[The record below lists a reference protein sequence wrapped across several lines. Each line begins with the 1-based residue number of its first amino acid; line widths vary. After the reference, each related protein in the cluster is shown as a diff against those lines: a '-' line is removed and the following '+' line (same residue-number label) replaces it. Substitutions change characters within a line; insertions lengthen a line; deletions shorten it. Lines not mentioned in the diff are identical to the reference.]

1 MPSKNQILATDFV
14 IGLLFLLPTLSFF
27 TIVAE
32 WWVVLAVTGHAAGC
46 MLMLHL
52 CEHGA
57 PRISLA
63 VFCMQLGA
71 TIAVTAL
78 NAPIAAGM
86 EFALFV
92 GIALGILG
100 YRFVYGVL
108 RPIPDR
114 RVATE
119 TRRTSTPSFF
129 R

>member
-1 MPSKNQILATDFV
+1 MPSENQILVTDFAMGV
-14 IGLLFLLPTLSFF
+14 LFLISTLSFF

-32 WWVVLAVTGHAAGC
+32 WWVILAVTGHAAGC

-52 CEHGA
+52 CEHGT
-57 PRISLA
+57 PRLSLF
-63 VFCMQLGA
+63 VFCAQLGV
-71 TIAVTAL
+71 TIVVTAL

-86 EFALFV
+86 EFALFA

-108 RPIPDR
+108 RPVPEK
-114 RVATE
+114 RVANA
-119 TRRTSTPSFF
+119 RRGTAQPSFF

>member
-1 MPSKNQILATDFV
+1 MPSKNPILATDFA

-27 TIVAE
+27 TVVTE
-32 WWVVLAVTGHAAGC
+32 WWAVLAVTGHAAGC

-52 CEHGA
+52 CEHGE
-57 PRISLA
+57 PRASLA
-63 VFCMQLGA
+63 VFSMQLGA

-100 YRFVYGVL
+100 YRFVYGVV

-119 TRRTSTPSFF
+119 TRPTSTPSFY